1 MDKIQELTSK
11 LYSEGVEKGREEA
24 GKIIAEA
31 KAGKEQILNE
41 AKAKAR
47 EIISAAEKEA
57 AELKSHTE
65 AELKLYATQSS
76 AALKTEIT
84 NLITDKLA
92 TMNVKAAMADKTF
105 MQQLIV
111 ELVKNWSK
119 SGKLTIGVDNAASL
133 ESYIASNAKK
143 LLDEGLKIESV
154 NGIETGFILS
164 PADGSYK
171 VKFGEAEFIA
181 YFKEFLRP
189 RIQKLLFQD

>member
-24 GKIIAEA
+24 DKIVAA
-31 KAGKEQILNE
+31 AYSQREQILKE
-41 AKAKAR
+41 AKENAN
-47 EIISAAEKEA
+47 EIITMAKKEA
-57 AELKSHTE
+57 AELKEHTE
-65 AELKLYATQSS
+65 AELKLYASQSS
-76 AALKTEIT
+76 AALKSEIT
-84 NLITDKLA
+84 NLVTNKLA
-92 TMNVKAAMADKTF
+92 TMNVKAATADTTF

-111 ELVKNWSK
+111 EIVNNWAEK
-119 SGKLTIGVDNAASL
+119 GKLTVGVADAVAL
-133 ESYIASNAKK
+133 ESYIASNAKQ

-154 NGIETGFILS
+154 NGIDTGFILS

-189 RIQKLLFQD
+189 TIQKLLF